1 MSGIDVFAFYI
12 AYENRVPTDDLHVL
26 DEPECR
32 LTW

>member
-12 AYENRVPTDDLHVL
+12 AYENRVPTDDLLVL
-26 DEPECR
+26 VESKRR